1 MKRLQELLNA
11 RGASL
16 TTDGIFGPRSL
27 AALSAYI
34 NEQIQRRG
42 WVKPIDGLVWMR
54 TDQSL
59 TNTFDDFVA
68 VYKGGFV
75 VAAAPA
81 STTAG
86 DHYIYNPITYGGI
99 TGTAVALEQQVLQSH
114 RFVTANNWRGLWL
127 NAPYFQQVKDIGIF
141 RDGNRDRRIDKQIT
155 RYGNFGI
162 NLHRGGIGNV
172 VNNWS
177 AGCCVVPD
185 NHWFNIV
192 KLFAAGQTIDFT
204 LIEM

>member
-11 RGASL
+11 RGATL
-16 TTDGIFGPRSL
+16 TTDGIFGAKSL
-27 AALSAYI
+27 AALSSYI
-34 NEQIQRRG
+34 NEQIQRKG
-42 WVKPIDGLVWMR
+42 WVKPLDGLVWLR

-59 TNTFDDFVA
+59 TNSFDDFVA
-68 VYKGGFV
+68 VYKGGQL
-75 VAAAPA
+75 VAAAPC

-114 RFVTANNWRGLWL
+114 RFITANNWRGLWL
-127 NAPYFQQVKDIGIF
+127 NAPYFQQVKDIGIY
-141 RDGNRDRRIDKQIT
+141 RDGNRDRRLDRQIM

-162 NLHRGGIGNV
+162 NLHRGGVGNV
-172 VNNWS
+172 IGNWS

-185 NHWFNIV
+185 AHWFNIV
-192 KLFAAGQTIDFT
+192 KLFTAGQVIDFT